1 MLRRG
6 ILRSEVFPAPPERPL
21 PVHQPSIKN
30 HHESRRAP
38 LRLIGSNFVEVI
50 GVTKE
55 KGEEGQNQRRR
66 GKERH
71 GTRAKPQPPL
81 ATPELPQLG
90 LGLQCAESARAFQG
104 RRFWCV
110 RTKTEDGLHLSVR
123 TQNNSKHLVC
133 RLLLEKK
140 TGSLNYKTG
149 RKDRVTHWG
158 STGLRSCRNY
168 VCCDGLLGM

>member
-6 ILRSEVFPAPPERPL
+6 ILRSEVFPAPPERPWQL
-21 PVHQPSIKN
+21 HQQSIKTG
-30 HHESRRAP
+30 HESRRAP
-38 LRLIGSNFVEVI
+38 LRLLGSNFVEVI

-104 RRFWCV
+104 KRIWCG
-110 RTKTEDGLHLSVR
+110 RTKTEDGVQLAGR
-123 TQNNSKHLVC
+123 TQNNSRRIVC
-133 RLLLEKK
+133 VGQPQKS

-149 RKDRVTHWG
+149 RKDR
-158 STGLRSCRNY
+158 SDALREYRPA
-168 VCCDGLLGM
+168 

>member
-6 ILRSEVFPAPPERPL
+6 ILRGEVFPAPPERPL

-38 LRLIGSNFVEVI
+38 LRLLGSNFVEVI
-50 GVTKE
+50 GVTKK

-90 LGLQCAESARAFQG
+90 LGSPRAERPPASQG
-104 RRFWCV
+104 RRSWCG
-110 RTKTEDGLHLSVR
+110 RTKPEH
-123 TQNNSKHLVC
+123 
-133 RLLLEKK
+133 
-140 TGSLNYKTG
+140 
-149 RKDRVTHWG
+149 
-158 STGLRSCRNY
+158 
-168 VCCDGLLGM
+168 